1 MSTQLNK
8 EKPCSKTRSATGDKI
23 SERDEIVTPHK
34 RADYESPKKKLSSR
48 KRKRNE
54 SEWKSSVRK
63 RKRLEGKSYQSKT
76 GKSVKE
82 RKVQP

>member
-34 RADYESPKKKLSSR
+34 RADYESPKKNCQAEKE
-48 KRKRNE
+48 KEMKVNE
-54 SEWKSSVRK
+54 VLCS
-63 RKRLEGKSYQSKT
+63 
-76 GKSVKE
+76 
-82 RKVQP
+82 